1 MWEQHFRKVED
12 CVDGMNGLLIFCGS
26 SCRALCEEICAYLDM
41 EPGLAHLRKFSDGEI
56 FIEIRQNVRGKDVFV
71 VQSTSSPVNE
81 NLMELL
87 IMIDALKRASAAS
100 ITAVIP
106 YYGYARQDQ
115 KVQPRCP
122 ITAKM
127 VADLLTVA
135 GASRVVSM
143 DFHSGQIQ
151 GFFDIPVDHLFAVPS
166 FIKHVREHHPPSSV
180 VVSPDAGG
188 VERARYFAER
198 LGMKLAITDV
208 REEFKQGKGALDI
221 IGDVQGRTTILLDD
235 MVDTGTTLCEAAEGL
250 QAKGAAKIHAYCTHP
265 ILSGSSVERL
275 NDSPIEQLVVSN
287 TIPLFEKARR
297 CEKIVVLSIA
307 EILGE
312 AVKRIHSYD
321 SVSSLFV

>member
-1 MWEQHFRKVED
+1 
-12 CVDGMNGLLIFCGS
+12 MNGLLIFCGS
-26 SCRALCEEICAYLDM
+26 SCRSLCEEICAYLDM
-41 EPGLAHLRKFSDGEI
+41 EPGHAHLRKFNDGEI

-115 KVQPRCP
+115 KAQPRCP
-122 ITAKM
+122 ITAKL

-135 GASRVVSM
+135 GAARVVSM

-151 GFFDIPVDHLFAVPS
+151 GFFDIPVDHLFAVPC
-166 FIKHVREHHPPSSV
+166 FLKHAREHHPESSV

-198 LGMKLAITDV
+198 LGLKLAITDV
-208 REEFKQGKGALDI
+208 RGEFKQEKRALDI

-235 MVDTGTTLCEAAEGL
+235 MVDTGTTLCQAAEGL
-250 QAKGAAKIHAYCTHP
+250 EAKGAAHIHAYCTHA
-265 ILSGSSVERL
+265 ILSGLSVERL
-275 NDSPIEQLVVSN
+275 NDSPIERLVVSN
-287 TIPLFEKARR
+287 TIPLSEKARR

-312 AVKRIHSYD
+312 AISRIHNCD

>member
-1 MWEQHFRKVED
+1 
-12 CVDGMNGLLIFCGS
+12 MNKLLIFCGS

-41 EPGLAHLRKFSDGEI
+41 EPGHAHLRKFSDGEI

-87 IMIDALKRASAAS
+87 IMIDALKRASAGS
-100 ITAVIP
+100 ITAVVP

-127 VADLLTVA
+127 VADLITVA
-135 GASRVVSM
+135 GAGRVVSM

-151 GFFDIPVDHLFAVPS
+151 GFFDIPVDHLFAVPC
-166 FIKHVREHHPPSSV
+166 FIKHAREHHPSTSV

-198 LGMKLAITDV
+198 LGMQLAITDV
-208 REEFKQGKGALDI
+208 REEFQQKEGALDI

-235 MVDTGTTLCEAAEGL
+235 MVDTGGTLCQAAEGL
-250 QAKGAAKIHAYCTHP
+250 RAKGAAEIHAYCTHA

-287 TIPLFEKARR
+287 TIPLFEKTRR
-297 CEKIVVLSIA
+297 SKKIVVLSIA

-312 AVKRIHSYD
+312 AVKRIHNND